1 MLQKVYC
8 SLFLTAALLV
18 GAPKAFAEPGITLDS
33 YLQTTMTHSPE
44 AATVM
49 AEVQG
54 LEANAIEAEQRSN
67 PTLQADMTAVRKGT
81 GRELEV
87 ELEQPLRGSD
97 FGARKNYAIAIR
109 ATKNP
114 EQKAKLLALSHEAT
128 RAYADLW
135 LSQEKLSLVGRLAA
149 DAKRQMEIIKD
160 AVAAGTTDSAEAKI
174 LSTEVAELELQKS
187 FLSAERRTLLNAF
200 VRLAGLPAKDYQLA
214 VPPARELPKTTDM
227 LVKMAENEAS
237 IRAILAGRRGIAER
251 RLATA
256 QADAVLPEI
265 APRAVLRKDFSN
277 DKDSVLL
284 GIRVAL
290 PLWSRNQAEVL
301 RARADYEST
310 GTALKA
316 LKENDFPAVLKNAW
330 RAAKDSE
337 VIASQYRNA
346 VVPGWRD
353 VEKLT
358 ESRLSVGQATI
369 FDLWQARTRVLDSET
384 KGLEARRAAVEAVL
398 ALENLAGVAFTGGS
412 SKGEWQ

>member
-8 SLFLTAALLV
+8 SLFLAAALLI
-18 GAPKAFAEPGITLDS
+18 GAPMAFAEPSITLDS
-33 YLQTTMTHSPE
+33 YLQKTMTHSPE

-49 AEVQG
+49 AEIQG
-54 LEANAIEAEQRSN
+54 LEANAIEAEQRNN

-81 GRELEV
+81 GRELEM

-97 FGARKNYAIAIR
+97 FGARKNYARAIR
-109 ATKNP
+109 ATKSP

-135 LSQEKLSLVGRLAA
+135 IAQEKLSLVGRLAA
-149 DAKRQMEIIKD
+149 DAKRQMEIIKN

-187 FLSAERRTLLNAF
+187 SLSAERRTLLNAF

-214 VPPARELPKTTDM
+214 VPPARELPKNADM
-227 LVKMAENEAS
+227 LVKMAANEAS

-256 QADAVLPEI
+256 QADAALPEI

-277 DKDSVLL
+277 DNDSVLL

-316 LKENDFPAVLKNAW
+316 LEENDFPAVLKNAW

-337 VIASQYRNA
+337 VIASQYRSS

-358 ESRLSVGQATI
+358 ESRLSVGQASI

-398 ALENLAGVAFTGGS
+398 ALENLTGVAFTGGAA
-412 SKGEWQ
+412 KGEWP